1 MTDAFDDLMAG
12 IDETEV
18 ASSKPL
24 KKTLDKHKAPAAKA
38 KTPADKI
45 AELED
50 QIKADKDKA
59 VAAAIEKAQDT
70 KLPNQGPKETWPV
83 IEIDEVKG
91 SPGFEFVSLNGIA
104 FQIKRGEPVAVPPSI
119 LKVLQ
124 EAVSARIV
132 QRRDPNTGGMINK
145 LQRFSSVPYRV
156 VKWNK

>member
-1 MTDAFDDLMAG
+1 MSDEFDDLMAG
-12 IDETEV
+12 IDDTET
-18 ASSKPL
+18 APSKPV
-24 KKTLDKHKAPAAKA
+24 KKAPAKRKA
-38 KTPADKI
+38 PARKAPTAAEKI
-45 AELED
+45 AEFED
-50 QIKADKDKA
+50 QIQAEKDKA
-59 VAAAIEKAQDT
+59 VEAAVEKAADT

-132 QRRDPNTGGMINK
+132 QRRDPETGGMINK
-145 LQRFSSVPYRV
+145 LQRFSTVPYRI